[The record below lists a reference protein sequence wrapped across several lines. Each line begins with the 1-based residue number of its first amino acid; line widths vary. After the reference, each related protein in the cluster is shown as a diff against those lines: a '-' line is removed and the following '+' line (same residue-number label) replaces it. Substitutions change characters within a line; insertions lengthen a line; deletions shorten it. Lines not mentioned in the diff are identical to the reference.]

1 MASAKYTLVFCID
14 NSVSICNQQDWIKT
28 GIVMMKCPESDII
41 LIMAPKIKSVAVN
54 LAEHEDRHDT
64 GGPGDT
70 LLFWA

>member
-1 MASAKYTLVFCID
+1 
-14 NSVSICNQQDWIKT
+14 
-28 GIVMMKCPESDII
+28 MMKCPESDII